1 VNMGRIVLEVS
12 NEELLQLGEEK
23 IKEEIERSLK
33 FLKIK
38 GLLKDIS
45 SAIRGLK
52 IDYEKETED
61 IKKESWQE
69 YKKGISL

>member
-1 VNMGRIVLEVS
+1 MGRIVLEVS

-23 IKEEIERSLK
+23 IKEEIARSLK

-45 SAIRGLK
+45 SAIKGLK
-52 IDYEKETED
+52 IDYERETEE

>member
-1 VNMGRIVLEVS
+1 MGRIVLEVS

-38 GLLKDIS
+38 GLLQDIS
-45 SAIRGLK
+45 SVIRGLK
-52 IDYEKETED
+52 IDYEKETEE

>member
-1 VNMGRIVLEVS
+1 
-12 NEELLQLGEEK
+12 
-23 IKEEIERSLK
+23 LK
-33 FLKIK
+33 VK

-69 YKKGISL
+69 YKKGTSL